1 MKFISTRNNSSAV
14 SFFEA
19 MRRGLAPDGG
29 LYMPEQIPVIS
40 EGFWSSISDKSFP
53 EIAFEMAKPYLEDE
67 LTENTLRDVV
77 EEAFNFPV
85 RMKSLGNRHHVLE
98 LFHGPTLA
106 FKDFGARFM
115 ARLFSENAQKKSE
128 EVTILVATSGDTGGA
143 VAHGFYKVPGVRV
156 CLLYPKGKVSPLQE
170 KQMTTLGEN
179 ITALE
184 VDGVFDD
191 CQRLVKK
198 AFLDK
203 ELNEKIQLSS
213 ANSINI
219 ARLLPQSFYYAFA
232 VAELMNR
239 GVLSEL
245 PVFSVPSGNFGNLT
259 GGVLAGLMGLP
270 IKHFLAATNAND
282 VVPYYLKSGDFKP
295 KDSVQ
300 TISNAMDVGNPSN
313 FSRMKFLFKGSE
325 SMMRC
330 KISGYSYSD
339 EETRQTIMDVFE
351 EKGGYLLC
359 PHTAIGYR
367 AAIEYQSENNTDN
380 HLITLATAHPVKF
393 RDVIEPVIDKKI
405 ELPSRLNSTLKN
417 EKKTL
422 SIDKRYESFKEQ
434 LMQINAS

>member
-1 MKFISTRNNSSAV
+1 MKFISTRDNSPAV

-29 LYMPEQIPVIS
+29 LYMPEQIPKIS
-40 EGFWSSISDKSFP
+40 EDFWSSIPGKSFP
-53 EIAFEMAKPYLEDE
+53 EIAFEMAKPYLEEE
-67 LTENTLRDVV
+67 LTENTLRTVV
-77 EEAFNFPV
+77 EEAFDFPV
-85 RMKSLGNRHHVLE
+85 RMKSLGNRQHVLE

-115 ARLFSENAQKKSE
+115 ARLFSENAQKESE

-143 VAHGFYKVPGVRV
+143 VAHGFYKVPGVKV

-203 ELNEKIQLSS
+203 ELNEKLQLSS

-219 ARLLPQSFYYAFA
+219 ARLLPQSFYYAYA
-232 VAELMNR
+232 AGKLMEQ
-239 GVLSEL
+239 GVSDP

-259 GGVLAGLMGLP
+259 GGMLAGQMGLP
-270 IKHFLAATNAND
+270 IKHFLAATNVND
-282 VVPYYLKSGDFKP
+282 VVPEYLRSGDFKP

-313 FSRMKFLFKGSE
+313 FSRMKFLFKSSGSK
-325 SMMRC
+325 M
-330 KISGYSYSD
+330 KDQISGYSYSD
-339 EETRQTIMDVFE
+339 EETRQTILDVYKE
-351 EKGGYLLC
+351 EEGYLLC

-367 AAIEYQSENNTDN
+367 AAIEYQSETNTGN

-393 RDVIEPVIDKKI
+393 RDVIEPEIDKKI
-405 ELPSRLNSTLKN
+405 ELPARLNRTLKN
-417 EKKTL
+417 KKKAL
-422 SIDKRYESFKEQ
+422 SIDKNYGSFKEQ
-434 LMQINAS
+434 LMQLHSR

>member
-1 MKFISTRNNSSAV
+1 MKFISTRDNSPAV

-29 LYMPEQIPVIS
+29 LYMPEQIPVLS
-40 EGFWSSISDKSFP
+40 KSFWTSIP
-53 EIAFEMAKPYLEDE
+53 DKTFTEIAFEMAKPYLEEE
-67 LTENTLRDVV
+67 LTESTLQVVV
-77 EEAFNFPV
+77 EDAFNFPV
-85 RMKSLGNRHHVLE
+85 GLKYLGNRQHILE

-115 ARLFSENAQKKSE
+115 ARLFSENAQKKDE
-128 EVTILVATSGDTGGA
+128 DVTILVATSGDTGGA
-143 VAHGFYKVPGVRV
+143 VANGFYKVPGVKV

-198 AFLDK
+198 AFLDN
-203 ELNEKIQLSS
+203 ELNKKIQLSS

-232 VAELMNR
+232 VAELMR
-239 GVLSEL
+239 KEELSEP

-259 GGVLAGLMGLP
+259 GGIFAERMGLP
-270 IKHFLAATNAND
+270 VKHFLAATNIND
-282 VVPYYLKSGDFKP
+282 VVPNYLKSGDFEP
-295 KDSVQ
+295 KDSIQ

-313 FSRMKFLFKGSE
+313 FSRMKFLFQGSE
-325 SMMRC
+325 NKMRSI
-330 KISGYSYSD
+330 ISGYSYSD
-339 EETRQTIMDVFE
+339 EETRQTILEVYKENE
-351 EKGGYLLC
+351 EYLLC

-367 AAIEYQSENNTDN
+367 AASEYRSENDVDN

-393 RDVIEPVIDKKI
+393 RDVIEPVIDKEI
-405 ELPSRLNSTLKN
+405 DVPARLNRTLKN
-417 EKKTL
+417 EKKSL
-422 SIDKRYESFKEQ
+422 PIDKSYESFKEQ
-434 LMQINAS
+434 LIELNA

>member
-1 MKFISTRNNSSAV
+1 
-14 SFFEA
+14 
-19 MRRGLAPDGG
+19 
-29 LYMPEQIPVIS
+29 
-40 EGFWSSISDKSFP
+40 
-53 EIAFEMAKPYLEDE
+53 
-67 LTENTLRDVV
+67 
-77 EEAFNFPV
+77 
-85 RMKSLGNRHHVLE
+85 MKSLGNKQHILE

-115 ARLFSENAQKKSE
+115 ARLFSENAQKKDE

-143 VAHGFYKVPGVRV
+143 VANGFYKVPGVKV
-156 CLLYPKGKVSPLQE
+156 CLLYPKGKVSSLQE

-191 CQRLVKK
+191 CQHLVKK

-232 VAELMNR
+232 VAELMR
-239 GVLSEL
+239 QEELSKS

-259 GGVLAGLMGLP
+259 GGMLAGRMGLP
-270 IKHFLAATNAND
+270 IKHFLAATNVND
-282 VVPYYLKSGDFKP
+282 VVPTYLKSGDFEP
-295 KDSVQ
+295 KDSIQ

-313 FSRMKFLFKGSE
+313 FSRMKFLFQGSE
-325 SMMRC
+325 NTMR
-330 KISGYSYSD
+330 KIISGYSYSD
-339 EETRQTIMDVFE
+339 EETRHTILDVY
-351 EKGGYLLC
+351 KDKGYLLC

-367 AAIEYQSENNTDN
+367 AAMEYQSENNIDN

-393 RDVIEPVIDKKI
+393 RDVIEPVIDEKI
-405 ELPSRLNSTLKN
+405 DLPTRLNRTLKH
-417 EKKTL
+417 KKKSL

-434 LMQINAS
+434 LIELNA

>member
-1 MKFISTRNNSSAV
+1 MKFISTSGNSPAG

-53 EIAFEMAKPYLEDE
+53 EIAFEMAKPYLDE
-67 LTENTLRDVV
+67 ELKENTLRAVV
-77 EEAFNFPV
+77 EEAFDFPV
-85 RMKSLGNRHHVLE
+85 RMKSLGKRQHVLE

-115 ARLFSENAQKKSE
+115 ARLFSENAQKKNE
-128 EVTILVATSGDTGGA
+128 EVVILVATSGDTGGA
-143 VAHGFYKVPGVRV
+143 VAHGFYKVPGVKV

-170 KQMTTLGEN
+170 KQMTTLGNN

-191 CQRLVKK
+191 CQRLVKE

-203 ELNEKIQLSS
+203 KLNENIQLSS

-232 VAELMNR
+232 AAKLMNQ
-239 GVLSEL
+239 GVSEP

-259 GGVLAGLMGLP
+259 GGVLSTQMGLSV
-270 IKHFLAATNAND
+270 KHFLAATNVND
-282 VVPYYLKSGDFKP
+282 VVPHYLKSGDYEP

-313 FSRMKFLFKGSE
+313 FSRMQFLFNGSGGTMQSE
-325 SMMRC
+325 
-330 KISGYSYSD
+330 ISGYSYSD
-339 EETRQTIMDVFE
+339 EETRQTIMDRS
-351 EKGGYLLC
+351 
-359 PHTAIGYR
+359 P
-367 AAIEYQSENNTDN
+367 
-380 HLITLATAHPVKF
+380 LISQWA
-393 RDVIEPVIDKKI
+393 R
-405 ELPSRLNSTLKN
+405 
-417 EKKTL
+417 
-422 SIDKRYESFKEQ
+422 
-434 LMQINAS
+434 